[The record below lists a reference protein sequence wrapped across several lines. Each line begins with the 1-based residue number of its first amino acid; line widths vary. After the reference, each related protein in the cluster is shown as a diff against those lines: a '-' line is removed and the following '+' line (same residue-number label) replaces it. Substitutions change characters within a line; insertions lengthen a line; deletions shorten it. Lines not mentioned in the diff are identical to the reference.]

1 MHSPR
6 RRGIRILI
14 ADDERLFREALRV
27 LLETEGGFRV
37 VAGASDGVE
46 TVHMV
51 RRLKPDVL
59 LLDLAMPGLAGLDA
73 LRALAS
79 GRLGVRTLV
88 LTGGITREDIIAAL
102 QLGARGVV
110 LKDAAPDLL
119 FRSIRA
125 VFEGGYWLGEEAI
138 GDLLHALRSLPP
150 PSRPPNGPRPFNL
163 TAREIEIVKAV
174 CVGQSNKEI
183 AQHLRVTEDTV
194 KHHLTSIF
202 DKVGASNRLE
212 LAIFAMHH
220 DLA

>member
-1 MHSPR
+1 MKTPESSRAQVVLLQAEDQPRLSSGDLSVWERMHSPR

-51 RRLKPDVL
+51 RRLKPDIL

-110 LKDAAPDLL
+110 LKDAAPELL

-125 VFEGGYWLGEEAI
+125 VF
-138 GDLLHALRSLPP
+138 
-150 PSRPPNGPRPFNL
+150 
-163 TAREIEIVKAV
+163 
-174 CVGQSNKEI
+174 
-183 AQHLRVTEDTV
+183 
-194 KHHLTSIF
+194 
-202 DKVGASNRLE
+202 
-212 LAIFAMHH
+212 
-220 DLA
+220 